1 LAADSPKFTE
11 RVKSRFTFCAVPMF
25 DLYPGELVVLL
36 GPSGSGKSILLNILG
51 VLDTPTDGEVRSL
64 VQKVG
69 SPEVKYFRNA

>member
-1 LAADSPKFTE
+1 
-11 RVKSRFTFCAVPMF
+11 MF